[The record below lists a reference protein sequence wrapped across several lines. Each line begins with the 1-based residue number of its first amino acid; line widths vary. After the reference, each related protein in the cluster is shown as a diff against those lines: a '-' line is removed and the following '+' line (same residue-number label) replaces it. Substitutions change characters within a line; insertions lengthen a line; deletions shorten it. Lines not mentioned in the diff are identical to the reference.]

1 MQLICL
7 FLFMY
12 RLRGKTDF
20 EYASLRNT
28 LNKLIQLP
36 SEAVEGSSE
45 DEDFEFIFYLYDSGK
60 TGRVDFGAAVE
71 AMTKAR
77 ERRLFSQTQNLFP
90 KPWNLIS
97 EDNGSGEPY
106 RIRVELG
113 EVQFFKRS
121 AYEQFSNMI
130 VEYLLKLRLKL
141 HWKALVSIETGVV
154 DQYTKEFSLPRTP
167 FLEAILDRSD
177 DELRSQDSARLLEQ
191 CSSFYDSMSE
201 AIEARH
207 GGDNLLHD
215 PRHNIYRNLDLAFL
229 FIFSEENYNALS
241 AKLQS
246 AVDAVDAVDAFNE
259 GELFRL
265 DENESLLLTSMG
277 KRQSLLLLSHFFLN
291 LLDSG
296 AMPSKTPYDRKTIES
311 DQLRNKAFLLQR
323 AYELLCEE
331 QEKHFQKKINEYN
344 FPYAFSEWGMN
355 EKVSIPRLLPLSAQS
370 MSTLTLAKE
379 GGRPECRPCKK
390 GTEVFYGRGYA
401 MGKLERDDEKGN
413 HTGLC
418 IKLLDSLLEEAGILD
433 EEKGQPWYV
442 NFIGTWQQAE
452 RRLEKFEEVQEK
464 LRLSGSALYNFID
477 YYSKKFILYVDIA
490 IKKLFDISTAA
501 RDTLE
506 EETDS
511 WAKKYLGQWGGE
523 IYEAVKKVLKV
534 AGLMFYKFMSLILQS
549 PFMFELMVKYIKEYY
564 DDICISLAVKNTEQT
579 FQDGELKTKKGGV
592 DLLRT
597 KGNVVERFFYEQGRW
612 VKLNKEEK
620 EKKAKEASSAWYGA
634 LSNQANSLFS
644 VMGQYL
650 NLGKWQ
656 KTVDAAEF
664 ANSKVFD
671 SFLSAFEAI
680 PIFGSILKRIGPDS
694 IKASLVSY
702 VTIYGNDM
710 ITKIIQQNRKIDR
723 MIRLFVTF
731 YYRADS
737 CLNKGSI
744 TVKDGMQFGDLL
756 TAKFATAFHHATFN
770 VPYYA
775 IIILCEE
782 ALDKQKGKK
791 RSTELLIE
799 ELIHSSI
806 VGATDSDESDIKEML
821 LAIELWNMQQEHQR
835 EYEKSIDPYRKGTRI
850 ENVFEARKIEKI
862 NLLALQKE
870 EERIRKKTEAEEWER
885 KKWLYATGT
894 AVVVGGV
901 LCATNPACAAYATY
915 AAGTAISVA
924 KTAAVTLFQSA
935 KEAWDYCKD
944 KIKDLTSGVKERV
957 DSALAWVKE
966 EGPEKVQAAFDM
978 AVKAGL
984 YAADKA
990 KDYPDIAMMTGGMIY
1005 KGGKGLKE
1013 WWKNKNIDAKH
1024 LCLVDVLKQSR
1035 VNDISFRLRL
1045 KDMIERFRGS
1055 SELFS
1060 GKSPAT
1066 IQEKYIAVQGLLMK
1080 KESILVQWAK
1090 EGMFLNLDE
1099 VHRFFSSY
1107 GKAETTLD

>member
-1 MQLICL
+1 MFKLQ
-7 FLFMY
+7 
-12 RLRGKTDF
+12 KQSF
-20 EYASLRNT
+20 EYDTLKTSLD
-28 LNKLIQLP
+28 KIFDLP
-36 SEAVEGSSE
+36 SEAVQGSDGSK
-45 DEDFEFIFYLYDSGK
+45 DEDFEFIFYLDNGK
-60 TGRVDFGAAVE
+60 EKGKVEFGAAVE
-71 AMTKAR
+71 QMTKVR
-77 ERRLFSQTQNLFP
+77 ERKLFSQKQNFFP
-90 KPWNLIS
+90 KPWNLMS
-97 EDNGSGEPY
+97 EDDGSGEPY
-106 RIRVELG
+106 RIRVVLSDL
-113 EVQFFKRS
+113 QFFKRS
-121 AYEQFSNMI
+121 AYEQFSKMI
-130 VEYLLKLRLKL
+130 VEYLTKLKLKL
-141 HWKALVSIETGVV
+141 HWKALVSVETGVI
-154 DQYTKEFSLPRTP
+154 DQYKEEKSIPRTP
-167 FLEAILDRSD
+167 FLEAILERGDL
-177 DELRSQDSARLLEQ
+177 ELRTMDETIVMEQ
-191 CSSFYDSMSE
+191 CGAFYDNMCE
-201 AIEARH
+201 AITTRH
-207 GGDNLLHD
+207 GGDNLLQD
-215 PRHNIYRNLDLAFL
+215 PKHNIYRNIDLAFL
-229 FIFSEENYNALS
+229 FMLSEENYNSLTAGI
-241 AKLQS
+241 QT
-246 AVDAVDAVDAFNE
+246 AVDAL
-259 GELFRL
+259 GEVEQNNLFGL
-265 DENESLLLTSMG
+265 DKKESLLVTDKG
-277 KRQSLLLLSHFFLN
+277 KQHCILMLSHFFLN
-291 LLDSG
+291 MLDKG
-296 AMPSKTPYDRKTIES
+296 AFPSKTPYNRQTIELN
-311 DQLRNKAFLLQR
+311 QLRNKEYLLQR
-323 AYELLCEE
+323 AYELICEE
-331 QEKHFQKKINEYN
+331 QEKHFQKKINEYK
-344 FPYAFSEWGMN
+344 FPYAFSEWGLN
-355 EKVSIPRLLPLSAQS
+355 EKVSIPRLLPLSPQS
-370 MSTLTLAKE
+370 MSTLTLATE
-379 GGRPECRPCKK
+379 GGTPECRPCKK
-390 GTEVFYGRGYA
+390 GTEVFYGRGYT
-401 MGKLERDDEKGN
+401 MGKLLRDDEKRN

-418 IKLLDSLLEEAGILD
+418 VQLLDSLLEEAGILD

-452 RRLEKFEEVQEK
+452 RRLKKFEEVQEK

-511 WAKKYLGQWGGE
+511 WAKKYLGEWGGQ

-564 DDICISLAVKNTEQT
+564 DDICISLAVKNTEQS

-597 KGNVVERFFYEQGRW
+597 KGSVVERFFYEQGRW
-612 VKLNKEEK
+612 VKLDKNEK

-634 LSNQANSLFS
+634 LSKQANSLFS

-664 ANSKVFD
+664 ANSKSFD

-680 PIFGSILKRIGPDS
+680 PIFGSVLKKIGPDS

-756 TAKFATAFHHATFN
+756 TTKFATAFHHATFN

-782 ALDKQKGKK
+782 ALDKEKGKK
-791 RSTELLIE
+791 RSTEVLIE
-799 ELIHSSI
+799 ELIHSNV

-821 LAIELWNMQQEHQR
+821 LANELWNMKKEHQK

-862 NLLALQKE
+862 NLLAMQKE
-870 EERIRKKTEAEEWER
+870 EERIRKQTEAKEWER

-901 LCATNPACAAYATY
+901 LCAANPACAAYATY

-924 KTAAVTLFQSA
+924 KTAAITLFNSA

-957 DSALAWVKE
+957 DSALAWVKK

-1013 WWKNKNIDAKH
+1013 WWKNRNIDAKH

-1055 SELFS
+1055 TELFS
-1060 GKSPAT
+1060 GESPAV
-1066 IQEKYIAVQGLLMK
+1066 IQEKYIAVQSMLLK
-1080 KESILVQWAK
+1080 KESILVQWVR
-1090 EGMFLNLDE
+1090 EGNFLNLDE
-1099 VHRFFSSY
+1099 VHKFFSSY
-1107 GKAETTLD
+1107 GKAETILD